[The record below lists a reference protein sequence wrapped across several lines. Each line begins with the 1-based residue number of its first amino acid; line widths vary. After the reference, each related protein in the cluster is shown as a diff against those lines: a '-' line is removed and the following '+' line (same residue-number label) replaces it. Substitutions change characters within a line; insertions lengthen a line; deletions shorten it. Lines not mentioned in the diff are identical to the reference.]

1 MTTLAKISIVA
12 LALSAGT
19 AAHAMQ
25 EAAAPAPTVASTSA
39 DAIKAGAVV
48 TTSDGRRLGRIERVE
63 NSADGQPA
71 TVKLIYDSRF
81 VSIPTSTISAAGKGL
96 VTSLT
101 KAEVRKLK

>member
-25 EAAAPAPTVASTSA
+25 EAAAPAPAPAST

-63 NSADGQPA
+63 NSTDGQPA
-71 TVKLIYDSRF
+71 SVRLIYDSRF
-81 VSIPTSTISAAGKGL
+81 VNIPASTISAGGKGL